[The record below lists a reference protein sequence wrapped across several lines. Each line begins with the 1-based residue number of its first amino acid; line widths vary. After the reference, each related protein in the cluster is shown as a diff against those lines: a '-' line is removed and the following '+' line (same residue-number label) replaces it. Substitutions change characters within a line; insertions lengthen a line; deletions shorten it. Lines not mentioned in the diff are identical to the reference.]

1 MDDRKAALLL
11 SLLTLSGAGVRL
23 ALAPST
29 AAAPGDV
36 RLVER
41 DTPPPGPRG
50 LRETARTAARLARPL
65 LPGERID
72 LDRADVTE
80 ITRLP
85 RVGPALAQ
93 RIVAWREQHG
103 PFGSLARFDSVPG
116 VGPHLIESLRPY
128 VLFSGQIPSPPSL
141 PSAAFYVSWFI
152 SNELHTATAAATSD
166 KLGELLLRDGLI
178 TPDQLKKALL
188 EQKNTGMRLGY
199 TLVKLGFVEE
209 TEISKMLARQYRM
222 PAVDLSRF
230 EVDPKIL
237 KLIPPDIAIKHTVL
251 PLKREGRTLTVA
263 IGDPNNVTAI
273 EDLKFVTRCDVF
285 PVIAGEY
292 TLRNAIDRYYQQS
305 DAELQSLLKSV
316 AAAEEL
322 LEVVEDQQDEDV
334 RAQDLAD
341 DAPVVKLINGLL
353 TDAVKRG
360 ASDIHLE
367 PFEHELRVRY
377 RIDGALQEVM
387 KPPVKMRAAL
397 TSRVKIMAQLNIAER
412 RVPQDGRI
420 KLKMGSKVI
429 DFRVSTLPVLFGEK
443 IVLRILDKGNLTL
456 DLTKFGFEPKA
467 EQDLMKAILNPYG
480 MVLVTGP
487 TGSGKTTTLYSAL
500 SQVNSIEVNIMTA
513 EDPVEYNLAGVNQV
527 LVRNEIG
534 MTFAAALK
542 AFLRQDPNIIMVGE
556 IRDIE
561 TGGIAIK
568 AALTGHLVLSTLHTN
583 DAPSTITRMIDMGI
597 EPFNVSSAVNLIVA
611 QRLVR
616 RICKDCKAEY
626 QYSPEEVKAL
636 SINPKEFQGVTFCK
650 GAGCDTC
657 GGTGYKGRAGLYEV
671 MALSPELRRMVLK
684 GGSTEELREEAVK
697 EGMLT
702 LRSDGMVKVKRG
714 ITTLEEVVKETAA

>member
-1 MDDRKAALLL
+1 MLL
-11 SLLTLSGAGVRL
+11 
-23 ALAPST
+23 
-29 AAAPGDV
+29 
-36 RLVER
+36 
-41 DTPPPGPRG
+41 
-50 LRETARTAARLARPL
+50 
-65 LPGERID
+65 I
-72 LDRADVTE
+72 
-80 ITRLP
+80 
-85 RVGPALAQ
+85 
-93 RIVAWREQHG
+93 
-103 PFGSLARFDSVPG
+103 F
-116 VGPHLIESLRPY
+116 
-128 VLFSGQIPSPPSL
+128 
-141 PSAAFYVSWFI
+141 
-152 SNELHTATAAATSD
+152 NELRTATAAATSD
-166 KLGELLLRDGLI
+166 KLGEILLREGLI
-178 TPDQLKKALL
+178 TQDQLKKALL

-237 KLIPPDIAIKHTVL
+237 KLLPPDVAIKHAVL

-263 IGDPNNVTAI
+263 IADPNNVTAI
-273 EDLKFVTRCDVF
+273 EDIKFITRCDVF

-292 TLRNAIDRYYQQS
+292 TLRNAIDKYYQQS
-305 DAELQSLLKSV
+305 DAQLQTLLKDIE
-316 AAAEEL
+316 AAED
-322 LEVVEDQQDEDV
+322 LEVVEEELDEDV
-334 RAQDLAD
+334 KAQDLAD

-360 ASDIHLE
+360 ASDIHIE

-377 RIDGALQEVM
+377 RVDGSLLEVM

-420 KLKMGSKVI
+420 KLKFGAKVI

-443 IVLRILDKGNLTL
+443 IVLRILDKGNLAL
-456 DLTKFGFEPKA
+456 DLTKFGFEPKS
-467 EQDLMKAILNPYG
+467 EENLMRAILNPYG

-500 SQVNSIEVNIMTA
+500 SRINQIDVNIMTA
-513 EDPVEYNLAGVNQV
+513 EDPVEYNLLGINQV
-527 LVRNEIG
+527 LVRNDVG

-556 IRDIE
+556 VRDLE
-561 TGGIAIK
+561 TGSIAIK

-583 DAPSTITRMIDMGI
+583 DAPSTVTRMVDMGI
-597 EPFNVSSAVNLIVA
+597 EPFNVASAVNLIVA

-616 RICKDCKAEY
+616 RICAECKQEH
-626 QYSPEEVKAL
+626 QYSAEEIHAFGIAPEEAAKL
-636 SINPKEFQGVTFCK
+636 TLYK
-650 GAGCDTC
+650 GAGCEMC
-657 GGTGYKGRAGLYEV
+657 GGTGYKGRQGLYEV
-671 MALSPELRRMVLK
+671 MAMTSALRRMVLK
-684 GGSTEELREEAVK
+684 GASTEELREQAVK
-697 EGMLT
+697 DGMLT
-702 LRSDGMVKVKRG
+702 LRMDGMLKVKRG